1 MRVLQGH
8 GLGAVQDDPA
18 EDTDAEFVDA
28 RRAGGQDEM
37 RQVRQAAGAIL
48 SREAERRSGV
58 CKELLRWH
66 ASSRDFQE
74 DR

>member
-18 EDTDAEFVDA
+18 EGTDAKFVDA

-37 RQVRQAAGAIL
+37 RPVRQAAPAIL
-48 SREAERRSGV
+48 WLTDNTLVSVSLIFQMSSVCGGGV
-58 CKELLRWH
+58 
-66 ASSRDFQE
+66 Q
-74 DR
+74 